1 MIGDGAAVAAPGPA
15 TTRRR
20 VRRIVRKF
28 DPWTVLKVSAVLT
41 GLAALAL
48 VLLSVI
54 GWAVISRLGFT
65 SAFDSAAQRVA
76 LIEPDESLFK
86 TGGEYLRGIVLL
98 AGTWMMSATAGLT
111 LASVLYNLLAELVGG
126 VEFTVYEEVPV
137 VSGGHDEEAA
147 AGVRTDI

>member
-1 MIGDGAAVAAPGPA
+1 M
-15 TTRRR
+15 
-20 VRRIVRKF
+20 RKF

-54 GWAVISRLGFT
+54 VWAVISRLGFAP
-65 SAFDSAAQRVA
+65 AFDSAAQRVA

-86 TGGEYLRGIVLL
+86 TGGEYLRGMVLL
-98 AGTWMMSATAGLT
+98 AGTWMIGATAGLT

-137 VSGGHDEEAA
+137 IPDSLRVEGEAA
-147 AGVRTDI
+147 IRGEL

>member
-1 MIGDGAAVAAPGPA
+1 MIGEDGLALAGQGTA
-15 TTRRR
+15 RRR

-28 DPWTVLKVSAVLT
+28 DPWTVLKVSAVLA
-41 GLAALAL
+41 GLAALAM

-54 GWAVISRLGFT
+54 VWAVISRLGFT
-65 SAFDSAAQRVA
+65 SAFDGAAQRVA
-76 LIEPDESLFK
+76 LIEPGESLFK
-86 TGGEYLRGIVLL
+86 TGGEYLRGMVLL

-137 VSGGHDEEAA
+137 IPGGHGDEDGLPLGREL
-147 AGVRTDI
+147 

>member
-1 MIGDGAAVAAPGPA
+1 MIGESVAAAAPA

-41 GLAALAL
+41 GLAALAM

-54 GWAVISRLGFT
+54 AWAVISRLGFT

-86 TGGEYLRGIVLL
+86 TGGEYLRGMALL
-98 AGTWMMSATAGLT
+98 AGTWMMSVTAGLT

-137 VSGGHDEEAA
+137 IPDDQGEDD
-147 AGVRTDI
+147 GVPVRRDL

>member
-1 MIGDGAAVAAPGPA
+1 MIGDGAAVTAPGPA

-54 GWAVISRLGFT
+54 GWAVISRLGFA

-76 LIEPDESLFK
+76 LIEPDESPLQD
-86 TGGEYLRGIVLL
+86 GRRV
-98 AGTWMMSATAGLT
+98 SA
-111 LASVLYNLLAELVGG
+111 
-126 VEFTVYEEVPV
+126 
-137 VSGGHDEEAA
+137 GHDP
-147 AGVRTDI
+147 AGRHLDDERHCRAHSRLGPVQPAGGTGRRGGIHRLRRGACDFERSR

>member
-1 MIGDGAAVAAPGPA
+1 MIGEDGVALAGQA
-15 TTRRR
+15 TTSRR

-54 GWAVISRLGFT
+54 LWAVISRLGFT
-65 SAFDSAAQRVA
+65 GAFDGAAQRVA
-76 LIEPDESLFK
+76 LIEPGESLFN
-86 TGGEYLRGIVLL
+86 TGGEYLRGMVLL
-98 AGTWMMSATAGLT
+98 AGTWMMSSTAGLT

-126 VEFTVYEEVPV
+126 VEFTLYEEVPV
-137 VSGGHDEEAA
+137 VPSGHGEED
-147 AGVRTDI
+147 GTPLRREF

>member
-1 MIGDGAAVAAPGPA
+1 MIEDSVALAGQA

-28 DPWTVLKVSAVLT
+28 DPWTVLKVSAVLA

-54 GWAVISRLGFT
+54 VWAVVSRLGFT
-65 SAFDSAAQRVA
+65 SAFDGAAQRVA
-76 LIEPDESLFK
+76 LIEPGESLFK
-86 TGGEYLRGIVLL
+86 TGGEYLRGMVLL
-98 AGTWMMSATAGLT
+98 AATWMMSATAGLT

-137 VSGGHDEEAA
+137 IRDEDGAPDRGEL
-147 AGVRTDI
+147 

>member
-1 MIGDGAAVAAPGPA
+1 MIGEGALATTGSA

-54 GWAVISRLGFT
+54 AWAVISRLGFT

-86 TGGEYLRGIVLL
+86 TGGEYLRGMVLL
-98 AGTWMMSATAGLT
+98 AGTWMMGVTAVAT

-126 VEFTVYEEVPV
+126 LEFTVYEEVPV
-137 VSGGHDEEAA
+137 IPGDHQEAA
-147 AGVRTDI
+147 GAALRGDL

>member
-1 MIGDGAAVAAPGPA
+1 MIGEGSVVTTGPA

-28 DPWTVLKVSAVLT
+28 DPWTVLKVSSVLSALT
-41 GLAALAL
+41 ALAL

-54 GWAVISRLGFT
+54 VWTVISRLGFT

-76 LIEPDESLFK
+76 LIEPGESLFK
-86 TGGEYLRGIVLL
+86 TGGEYLRGMVLL
-98 AGTWMMSATAGLT
+98 AGTWMMSVTAVLT
-111 LASVLYNLLAELVGG
+111 VGSVLYNLLAELVGG

-137 VSGGHDEEAA
+137 IPDGHGEEGGVTLRGDL
-147 AGVRTDI
+147 

>member
-1 MIGDGAAVAAPGPA
+1 MIGEGVATAAPA

-54 GWAVISRLGFT
+54 AWAVISRLGFT

-86 TGGEYLRGIVLL
+86 TGGEYLRGMVLL
-98 AGTWMMSATAGLT
+98 AGTWMMSVTAGLT

-137 VSGGHDEEAA
+137 ILGDHGEEDGAP
-147 AGVRTDI
+147 RRSDR

>member
-1 MIGDGAAVAAPGPA
+1 MIGEASVAATGPA
-15 TTRRR
+15 TARRR

-28 DPWTVLKVSAVLT
+28 DPWTVLKVSAVLS

-54 GWAVISRLGFT
+54 AWAVISRLGFT
-65 SAFDSAAQRVA
+65 TAFDAAAQRVA

-86 TGGEYLRGIVLL
+86 TGGEYLRGMVLL

-137 VSGGHDEEAA
+137 MPDGNGEEDRVQFR
-147 AGVRTDI
+147 GDR